1 LALRGFV
8 EKLRIE
14 RNIAAG
20 ARQFCFQLQQLRQTF
35 RRQRIERWGVVG
47 KNGNRAAGRFCENG
61 RVVLNKII
69 QAAKIGG

>member
-20 ARQFCFQLQQLRQTF
+20 ASQFCFQLQQLRQAF